1 MGVDVPAQRCAAVV
15 GCPST
20 DRGQLSFAVRRLS
33 SAPALAV
40 ACWKLIW
47 PWAVFS
53 LKKVRALVA
62 QPDRAPDFESGG
74 REFESL
80 RARQVSRSGRLP
92 LGTMG
97 RSRRLPSTAKTRNNP
112 RQRMNRR
119 EVSMRFNIS
128 WFAAAVGLGGTLV
141 VAGVVSVRAQAQTAA
156 ALSGI

>member
-80 RARQVSRSGRLP
+80 RARQVSRAVVYLSARWADPAGFQA
-92 LGTMG
+92 
-97 RSRRLPSTAKTRNNP
+97 RRK
-112 RQRMNRR
+112 
-119 EVSMRFNIS
+119 
-128 WFAAAVGLGGTLV
+128 
-141 VAGVVSVRAQAQTAA
+141 RAII
-156 ALSGI
+156 LDKE